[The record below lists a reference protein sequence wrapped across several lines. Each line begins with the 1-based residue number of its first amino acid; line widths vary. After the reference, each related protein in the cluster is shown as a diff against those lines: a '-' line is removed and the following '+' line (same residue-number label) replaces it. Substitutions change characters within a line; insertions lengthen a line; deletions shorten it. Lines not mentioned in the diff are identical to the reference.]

1 VDGLWSRFSELRRA
15 LRVIHSFPCFSFF
28 LSTTGK
34 VQQFTPDAIST
45 LLQEGLLSLIPPF
58 CELGFNQLAERAIGG
73 KATLEYV
80 SSLSFM
86 AKLGRP
92 L

>member
-1 VDGLWSRFSELRRA
+1 M
-15 LRVIHSFPCFSFF
+15 
-28 LSTTGK
+28 
-34 VQQFTPDAIST
+34 QQFTPDALHDMSIR
-45 LLQEGLLSLIPPF
+45 LQEGLLSLISPF
-58 CELGFNQLAERAIGG
+58 CELGFDQLAEKAIGG
-73 KATLEYV
+73 KATLEDV